1 MPLLDAPLRPLSHA
15 WRLLLAGW
23 TVAALTAACSGED
36 QEGAAKAGEAG
47 CVPTRQFFED
57 KVWGGFMADGCAGCH
72 NPQGVARQT
81 QLVLQSASQPG
92 YLDHNLEVLKKLG
105 LVQVQGEP
113 LLLRKARGE
122 LNHGGGVQLKPGSAG
137 YQALAQLIDRFDH
150 PVTCV
155 APVVKGSALKA
166 KLVVLD
172 PKASLRRIALTLL
185 GRLPTQAEQ
194 AAVVQGGEVAL
205 AAQVDAML
213 QDDAFIARVQ
223 ELWADKLLIGRYL
236 GGNNATNLLD
246 AKDYPQRQ
254 WYNDPKLEPDEALRK
269 LGQQTVNDNLARE
282 PLTLIGYVLQ
292 QRKPFSEV
300 LTADYVVH
308 DPLTARVY
316 GVTQGFVNSM
326 NPKEF
331 KPVQAPLGEH
341 AGILTSPIFLN
352 RFPTSATNRNRHRSR
367 VVFDLFLATDILKLG
382 DRPIDPTLVTDHTP
396 TLFNADCT
404 VCHTPMEPVAGT
416 FQNWD
421 SLGRYRPPENG
432 WFADMWPP
440 GFGEIKLPADQKL
453 QGLPWLAKQIAAD
466 QRFALAA
473 VQVVAEGLLGRR
485 ALSPPSKGDP
495 GQQAQQL
502 AWQFEQEELTA
513 AADILRKNNLE
524 LRLAVKALVL
534 SPLFRVGGLAAGAL
548 PTDRTALAMV
558 GGDRFL
564 TPEELSRKLQA
575 VFATGWTRGDG
586 KGWLTED
593 LRLLYGGI
601 DGNDVTQRVRAPNGV
616 MLAIARR
623 MANEMACKVTAAD
636 FVRAKSAR
644 LLFPLVEPTYAPEDA
659 NGFAIQAAQAAIR
672 KNIQHLHERL
682 LGETLPDGDDELE
695 RTWTLF
701 YATWKEGAEALRNG
715 EQPAGTGEYLH
726 YPCRASKHPDTGVAL
741 DTKAKLERDPNY
753 VLRAWMAVLAYL
765 MEDAKFLNQ

>member
-1 MPLLDAPLRPLSHA
+1 MPLSDEPLQPRVPSLLSPL
-15 WRLLLAGW
+15 LGLAL
-23 TVAALTAACSGED
+23 AAVVAACSGE
-36 QEGAAKAGEAG
+36 QEDAAAKTADGS

-57 KVWGGFMADGCAGCH
+57 KVWGGFLADGCAGCH

-92 YLDHNLEVLKKLG
+92 YLDLNLAVLQKLAQ
-105 LVQVQGEP
+105 VQVQGEP
-113 LLLRKARGE
+113 LLLRKARGD

-150 PVTCV
+150 PVSCA
-155 APVVKGSALKA
+155 APVAKGSALRP
-166 KLVVLD
+166 KLALLD

-185 GRLPTQAEQ
+185 GRLPTDQEQ
-194 AAVVQGGEVAL
+194 TVVATGGEAAL
-205 AAQVDAML
+205 ATQVEAML

-223 ELWADKLLIGRYL
+223 ELWADKLLVGRYL

-282 PLTLIGYVLQ
+282 PLTLMGYVLQ

-316 GVTQGFVNSM
+316 GVTQGFVNAM

-331 KPVQAPLGEH
+331 KQIQPPLGER
-341 AGILTSPIFLN
+341 AGLLTSPIFLN

-404 VCHTPMEPVAGT
+404 VCHTPMEPIAGT

-421 SLGRYRPPENG
+421 ALGRYRPPELG
-432 WFADMWPP
+432 WFTDMWPP
-440 GFGEIKLPADQKL
+440 GFGEIKLPADQKH
-453 QGLPWLAKQIAAD
+453 QGLPWLAKQIAGD

-485 ALSPPSKGDP
+485 PLSPPVKGDP

-513 AADILRKNNLE
+513 AAELLRQNKLE
-524 LRLAVKALVL
+524 LRVAVKALVL
-534 SPLFRVGGLAAGAL
+534 SPLFRVGGLAAGAT
-548 PTDRTALAMV
+548 PTDRAALAMV

-564 TPEELSRKLQA
+564 TSEELARKLQA
-575 VFATGWTRGDG
+575 VFSTGWTRGDG
-586 KGWLTED
+586 KAWLTED

-636 FVRAKSAR
+636 FVRAKASR
-644 LLFPLVEPTYAPEDA
+644 RLFPLVEHTYAPEDA

-672 KNIQHLHERL
+672 QNIQFLHERL
-682 LGETLPDGDDELE
+682 LGEVLPAGDDELE

-701 YATWKEGAEALRNG
+701 YQTWKEGSEALRNG

-726 YPCRASKHPDTGVAL
+726 SPCRAVKHPDTGAAL
-741 DTKAKLERDPNY
+741 DSKAKLERDPNY

-765 MEDAKFLNQ
+765 MEDAKFLHQ